1 MTLSSES
8 LAAALADRYRLER
21 ELGQGGMATVY
32 LAEDLKHHRK
42 VAVKVLRAELAH
54 ALGPER
60 FLREIDIAASLR
72 HPHILP
78 LYDSGNAG
86 GFLFYVMP
94 LVEGES
100 LATVIR
106 REKQLPIEDALRY
119 AREVADALSYAHAHG
134 VVHRDIKPDNIMIES
149 GHAVVADFGI
159 AKALASAGDVTA
171 LTGTGMSVGTPSYMS
186 PEQATGDRDVDGRS
200 DLYSLGCVLYE
211 MLAGQPPFSGATI
224 DVLVR
229 QHIMTPPPPV
239 TQFRPAVPPA
249 VADALARALAKAPAD
264 RFNPVGQFA
273 SAIGSGGSVGVTTQT
288 GAARPAGP
296 RWFVPAAIVTGVLLL
311 AVAAWALFIRGRSAG
326 AAASTDGPSV
336 AVLPFENIGGDS
348 ANHSFVLGVHAEII
362 TQLGRLNE
370 LRVASRSSALQYRET
385 TKSDRDVASELGVA
399 TLLTGSIQ
407 RSGGQVH
414 LNVALADVARG
425 QQLWSESYD
434 RELTPQNLFALQG
447 EIATRV
453 ASALSVRLTREQEE
467 EIVKAPTTNL
477 AALDLYYRGLDGW
490 NNRSSPGQDTVAVN
504 RLEEAVALDSSFA
517 RAWGML
523 AQSRSWMLRNGT
535 VSDTVPARLAADRV
549 RALAPG
555 SLEARLA
562 YGYYLYYGQAD
573 YAGALEELDAADRLL
588 PNTSEILS
596 ARGLLLRR
604 LGRWDESLA
613 LMKRAV
619 DLDPRS
625 PSALSYLGESYR
637 LLHQYDDAVATYTR
651 LLAIDPRSSAGITNK
666 FNVLLTGLGDSSQAA
681 AFAQSSIQL
690 QDETS
695 RRTIQGRLAAAR
707 RDYATALAH
716 FVAADS
722 RSVTVNFGGRD
733 IIVALLHRAAG
744 DAGGARAWADTAIR
758 RNRPLL
764 EIRRRRGPAD
774 PFGAQSIVELMTAVA
789 YAIKDDSARA
799 VPMAEQAADR
809 YSPTR
814 DAVEGLQIR
823 RWLAVTYMLVGRKS
837 DAIAI
842 LREMLQRPCMLGPG
856 ELRLDPT
863 WDSLRSD
870 PAFQQLAATGSR

>member
-1 MTLSSES
+1 MSDR

-42 VAVKVLRAELAH
+42 VAVKVLRPELAD
-54 ALGPER
+54 ALGPDR
-60 FLREIDIAASLR
+60 FLREIEIAANLR

-78 LYDSGNAG
+78 LYDSGDAG

-100 LATVIR
+100 LATMIH

-159 AKALASAGDVTA
+159 AKAVASAGDVTA

-186 PEQATGDRDVDGRS
+186 PEQASGDRDIDGRS

-229 QHIMTPPPPV
+229 QHIMTAPPPV

-273 SAIGSGGSVGVTTQT
+273 SAIGSSGGGTQ
-288 GAARPAGP
+288 P
-296 RWFVPAAIVTGVLLL
+296 VPAPKPPPSRLVPASITAGILLL
-311 AVAAWALFIRGRSAG
+311 AGVAVWALFFRGKSAAGGGTDERSI
-326 AAASTDGPSV
+326 
-336 AVLPFENIGGDS
+336 AVLPFENIGGDTS
-348 ANHSFVLGVHAEII
+348 NQSFVLGVHAEII
-362 TQLGRLNE
+362 TQLGKLNG
-370 LRVASRSSALQYRET
+370 LRVASRSSALQYQET
-385 TKSDRDVASELGVA
+385 TKSERDVASELGVA

-414 LNVALADVARG
+414 LNLALEDAAKG

-447 EIATRV
+447 EIATKV
-453 ASALSVRLTREQEE
+453 ASALSVRLTREQEA

-477 AALDLYYRGLDGW
+477 AALDLYYRGLDSW
-490 NNRSSPGQDTVAVN
+490 NNRSVPGQDTVGVH
-504 RLEEAVALDSSFA
+504 RLEEAVALDPSFA
-517 RAWGML
+517 RAWGLL
-523 AQSRSWMLRNGT
+523 AQSRSWRLRNGS
-535 VSDTVPARLAADRV
+535 VSDTVPARQAADRV

-562 YGYYLYYGQAD
+562 YGYYLYYGQGN
-573 YAGALEELDAADRLL
+573 YAGALAELDAADRLL
-588 PNTSEILS
+588 PNTSEIIS

-604 LGRWDESLA
+604 MGRWDEALA
-613 LMKRAV
+613 LITRAV

-625 PSALSYLGESYR
+625 QSAVIYLGETYV
-637 LLHQYDDAVATYTR
+637 LLHRYDEASQAYSRV
-651 LLAIDPRSSAGITNK
+651 LAIDPRSAAAIANR
-666 FNVLLTGLGDSSQAA
+666 FMVLLYGQGDTSQAA
-681 AFAQSSIQL
+681 SFIQSSVPLLDERNEKSL
-690 QDETS
+690 QA
-695 RRTIQGRLAAAR
+695 RMLAVR
-707 RDYATALAH
+707 RDYAGA
-716 FVAADS
+716 VAAAMTLDP
-722 RSVTVNFGGRD
+722 RVITVNFGGRNTS
-733 IIVALLHRAAG
+733 VALLYRAAG
-744 DAGGARAWADTAIR
+744 DMVRARAWADSAIR
-758 RNRPLL
+758 LDQQLL
-764 EIRRRRGPAD
+764 DVRRKRGPDD
-774 PFGAQSIVELMTAVA
+774 PFGAQSIVELLSAIA
-789 YAIKDDSARA
+789 YAIKGDSARA
-799 VPMAEQAADR
+799 VPMAEQAAAR
-809 YSPTR
+809 YSPER
-814 DAVEGLQIR
+814 DAVEGLQAR
-823 RWLAVTYMLVGRKS
+823 RWLAITYMLVGRNA
-837 DAIAI
+837 DAVGI
-842 LREMLQRPCMLGPG
+842 LRDMLQRPCMLGLG
-856 ELRLDPT
+856 DLRFDPT
-863 WDSLRSD
+863 WDALRSD
-870 PAFQQLAATGSR
+870 PAFQQLVATGSR

>member
-1 MTLSSES
+1 
-8 LAAALADRYRLER
+8 
-21 ELGQGGMATVY
+21 MATVY

-42 VAVKVLRAELAH
+42 VAVKVLRTELAD

-60 FLREIDIAASLR
+60 FLREIEIAANLR

-106 REKQLPIEDALRY
+106 REKQLPIEEALRY

-159 AKALASAGDVTA
+159 AKAVASAGDVTA

-186 PEQATGDRDVDGRS
+186 PEQASGDRDIDGRS

-273 SAIGSGGSVGVTTQT
+273 SAIGSGGSGGSVTQAGLARRT
-288 GAARPAGP
+288 GPGRLL
-296 RWFVPAAIVTGVLLL
+296 VPSIVAGVLLL
-311 AVAAWALFIRGRSAG
+311 AVAGWALFLRGKSAAPTAPTDTRSI
-326 AAASTDGPSV
+326 
-336 AVLPFENIGGDS
+336 AVMPFENIGGDT
-348 ANHSFVLGVHAEII
+348 ANQSFVLGVHAEII
-362 TQLGRLNE
+362 TQLGKLNG

-414 LNVALADVARG
+414 LNVTLEDAAKG

-447 EIATRV
+447 EIATKV
-453 ASALSVRLTREQEE
+453 ASALSVRLTREQQV

-490 NNRSSPGQDTVAVN
+490 NNRSVPGQDTVGVN
-504 RLEEAVALDSSFA
+504 RLEGAVALDPSFA
-517 RAWGML
+517 RAWGLL
-523 AQSRSWMLRNGT
+523 AQSRSWLLRNGSI
-535 VSDTVPARLAADRV
+535 SDTVPARVAADRV
-549 RALAPG
+549 RALAAG

-562 YGYYLYYGQAD
+562 YGYYLYYGQGNYAD
-573 YAGALEELDAADRLL
+573 ALKELDAADQLL
-588 PNTSEILS
+588 PNTSEIIS

-604 LGRWDESLA
+604 LGRWNEALA
-613 LMKRAV
+613 LITRAV
-619 DLDPRS
+619 DLDPRNQ
-625 PSALSYLGESYR
+625 SALNYLGETYN
-637 LLHQYDDAVATYTR
+637 LLHRYNESVETYSR
-651 LLAIDPRSSAGITNK
+651 LLAIDPRSSTGIANT
-666 FNVLLTGLGDSSQAA
+666 FQVLLMGQGDTSRAASFFHSSV
-681 AFAQSSIQL
+681 QL
-690 QDETS
+690 QDEQNRNS
-695 RRTIQGRLAAAR
+695 LQAKMAVVR
-707 RDYATALAH
+707 RDYPEAATAILAS
-716 FVAADS
+716 DP
-722 RSVTVNFGGRD
+722 RRITVNFGGRD
-733 IIVALLHRAAG
+733 ISLALLYRAAG
-744 DAGGARAWADTAIR
+744 DPGRARAWADTAIR
-758 RNRPLL
+758 RNQQLL
-764 EIRRRRGPAD
+764 ELRSKRGPTD
-774 PFGAQSIVELMTAVA
+774 PFGAQSIVELLSAIA
-789 YAIKDDSARA
+789 YAVKGDSARA
-799 VPMAEQAADR
+799 VPMAERAAAR
-809 YSPTR
+809 YSPER
-814 DAVEGLQIR
+814 DAVEGLQAR
-823 RWLAVTYMLVGRKS
+823 RWLAVTYMLVGRNG
-837 DAIAI
+837 DAITI
-842 LREMLQRPCMLGPG
+842 LQDMLQRPCMLGPG
-856 ELRLDPT
+856 EVRYDPT

-870 PAFQQLAATGSR
+870 PRFQQMVATGSR

>member
-1 MTLSSES
+1 MNAELRLS
-8 LAAALADRYRLER
+8 AALADRYRIER
-21 ELGQGGMATVY
+21 ELGAGGMATVY

-42 VAVKVLRAELAH
+42 VAVKVLRPELAD

-60 FLREIDIAASLR
+60 FLREIEIAASLR

-78 LYDSGNAG
+78 LYDSGNAD

-106 REKQLPIEDALRY
+106 REKQLPIDDALRY

-134 VVHRDIKPDNIMIES
+134 VVHRDIKPDNVMIES

-159 AKALASAGDVTA
+159 AKAVASAGDVTA
-171 LTGTGMSVGTPSYMS
+171 LTGTGMSVGTPTYMS
-186 PEQATGDRDVDGRS
+186 PEQASGDRDVDGRS

-273 SAIGSGGSVGVTTQT
+273 SAIGSGGGGGTQQV
-288 GAARPAGP
+288 PASKT
-296 RWFVPAAIVTGVLLL
+296 RSSRLVPAAIAAGILLL
-311 AVAAWALFIRGRSAG
+311 AVAVWGLFFRGKSADAGGPTDNRSI
-326 AAASTDGPSV
+326 

-348 ANHSFVLGVHAEII
+348 SNQAFVLGVHAEII
-362 TQLGRLNE
+362 TQLGKLNG

-385 TKSDRDVASELGVA
+385 TKNERDVASELGVA

-414 LNVALADVARG
+414 LNVALEDVGKG
-425 QQLWSESYD
+425 QQLWSDSYD
-434 RELTPQNLFALQG
+434 RDLTPQNLFALQG
-447 EIATRV
+447 EIASRV
-453 ASALSVRLTREQEE
+453 ASALSVRLTNEQRA
-467 EIVKAPTTNL
+467 EIVKAPTSNL
-477 AALDLYYRGLDGW
+477 AALDLYYRGLDSW
-490 NNRSSPGQDTVAVN
+490 YNRSVPGQDTVGVH

-517 RAWGML
+517 PAWGQL
-523 AQSRSWMLRNGT
+523 AQSRSWLLRNGT
-535 VSDTVPARLAADRV
+535 TSDTVPARLAADRV

-562 YGYYLYYGQAD
+562 YGYYLYYGQGN
-573 YAGALEELDAADRLL
+573 YAGALTELDAADRLL

-613 LMKRAV
+613 LINRAA
-619 DLDPRS
+619 DLDPRN
-625 PSALSYLGESYR
+625 PSAILYLGETYA
-637 LLHQYDDAVATYTR
+637 LLHRYDEAVQAYER
-651 LLAIDPRSSAGITNK
+651 QLAIDPRSSSGIANK
-666 FNVLLTGLGDSSQAA
+666 FNTLLSGAGDTSQVAS
-681 AFAQSSIQL
+681 FARASFSLLNDQVRKSL
-690 QDETS
+690 EA
-695 RRTIQGRLAAAR
+695 RLAAAR
-707 RDYATALAH
+707 RDYPAAIAAMATAP
-716 FVAADS
+716 
-722 RSVTVNFGGRD
+722 RSITVNYGSRD
-733 IIVALLHRAAG
+733 IATALLHRAAG
-744 DAGGARAWADTAIR
+744 DSVRARAWADSAIR
-758 RNRPLL
+758 RGQQLL
-764 EIRRRRGPAD
+764 EVRRRRGPTD
-774 PFGAQSIVELMTAVA
+774 PFGAQAIVETQSAIA
-789 YAIKDDSARA
+789 YALKGDSARG
-799 VPMAEQAADR
+799 VSMAEQAAAR
-809 YSPTR
+809 YSPER

-823 RWLAVTYMLVGRKS
+823 RWLAVTYMLVGRKG

-842 LREMLQRPCMLGPG
+842 LRDMLQRPCMLGPG
-856 ELRLDPT
+856 DLRFDPT
-863 WDSLRSD
+863 WDPLRSD
-870 PAFQQLAATGSR
+870 PAFQQLIAPGSR